1 MIGMFDALGNLSCT
15 YLNRLKNN
23 SARSGI
29 EPTVSFIKMEMS
41 RRYGDV
47 SMVMLDH
54 SNLNSS
60 DQYQLLNCQS
70 QIEITT
76 NSTKN
81 LKQS

>member
-1 MIGMFDALGNLSCT
+1 
-15 YLNRLKNN
+15 
-23 SARSGI
+23 
-29 EPTVSFIKMEMS
+29 
-41 RRYGDV
+41 
-47 SMVMLDH
+47 MLDH

-81 LKQS
+81 LKQSLQTSLRISDDKRRFSYCFISVMRNEL